1 MGTLTGSII
10 GNWVSNAFYGILL
23 TIDYVIYLAINIC
36 YQLFEVVSKVEVFST
51 ENVGVISR
59 RIYTI
64 IGIVMLF
71 VFAYNIIIMVG
82 KGTITMRETRI
93 LEFKETITNTFL
105 KTVSA
110 FSNYNGGTILF
121 GVDDNGNVKGLPDV
135 KQACLDIENKINDS
149 ISPQPNYTLEIQ
161 NNDQTIKLTVK
172 SGLQKPYLY
181 KSKAYKRNDTATIE
195 VDTLEFSRL
204 VLDGKNISFEELPC
218 KDQELSFK
226 ILQCKLK
233 ENIYIETF
241 NQDTLKTLNLYDNIN
256 GYNNAAGLL
265 ADKNHFSGIDI
276 VKFGENISI
285 IQKRVTFEH
294 ISVLEIYEKAL
305 AVFRDYYQYEV
316 IQGADRKMVEKIP
329 EAAFREAIA
338 NALIHRVWDINSHIR
353 VSMFDDRIEVV
364 SPGGLPAGITAEEY
378 LSGKLSILRNRN
390 LANVFY
396 RLGLVEIFGTGI
408 TRIKQLYAESLIK
421 PEFEVSENAIKIV
434 LPIFETNVNLT
445 EDEKVI
451 YKFLSKT
458 MLKPI
463 SEIAPYVPFG
473 KSKTTQLLKAME
485 KKGVIAVEGKG
496 RGTKYII
503 K

>member
-1 MGTLTGSII
+1 
-10 GNWVSNAFYGILL
+10 
-23 TIDYVIYLAINIC
+23 
-36 YQLFEVVSKVEVFST
+36 
-51 ENVGVISR
+51 
-59 RIYTI
+59 
-64 IGIVMLF
+64 
-71 VFAYNIIIMVG
+71 
-82 KGTITMRETRI
+82 MRETRT

-110 FSNYNGGTILF
+110 FSNYDGGSILF
-121 GVDDNGNVKGLPDV
+121 GIDDNGNVKGLPDI

-149 ISPQPNYTLEIQ
+149 ISPQPNYTLEVQ
-161 NNDQTIKLTVK
+161 NNNQTIKLTVK
-172 SGLQKPYLY
+172 SGIQKPYLY

-204 VLDGKNISFEELPC
+204 ILEGKNIRFEELPC
-218 KDQELSFK
+218 KDQELSFE
-226 ILQCKLK
+226 ILYSKLK
-233 ENIYIETF
+233 ESVQIETF
-241 NQDTLKTLNLYDNIN
+241 NRDTLKTLNLYDNVN
-256 GYNNAAGLL
+256 GYNNAGGLL
-265 ADKNHFSGIDI
+265 ADRNHFPGIDM
-276 VKFGENISI
+276 VKFGESISI
-285 IQKRVTFEH
+285 IQKRVTFEN
-294 ISVLEIYEKAL
+294 ISILDVYEKAI
-305 AVFRDYYQYEV
+305 AVFRDYYEYEV
-316 IQGADRKMVEKIP
+316 IQEADRKKVEKIP

-338 NALIHRVWDINSHIR
+338 NSLIHRVWDVESQIR
-353 VSMFDDRIEVV
+353 VLMFDDRIEVV
-364 SPGGLPAGITAEEY
+364 SPGGLPSGITVNEY
-378 LSGKLSILRNRN
+378 LAGKLSALRNRN

>member
-1 MGTLTGSII
+1 
-10 GNWVSNAFYGILL
+10 
-23 TIDYVIYLAINIC
+23 
-36 YQLFEVVSKVEVFST
+36 
-51 ENVGVISR
+51 
-59 RIYTI
+59 
-64 IGIVMLF
+64 
-71 VFAYNIIIMVG
+71 
-82 KGTITMRETRI
+82 MRETRI

-110 FSNYNGGTILF
+110 FSNHDGGTVLF
-121 GVDDNGNVKGLPDV
+121 GVDDDGNIKGLQDV

-149 ISPQPNYTLEIQ
+149 ITPQPDYTLEIQ

-204 VLDGKNISFEELPC
+204 VLDGKNIRFEELPC
-218 KDQELSFK
+218 KDQELSFE
-226 ILQCKLK
+226 ILHRKLK
-233 ENIYIETF
+233 ETVRIENF
-241 NQDTLKTLNLYDNIN
+241 DKDTLKTLNLYDDVN
-256 GYNNAAGLL
+256 GFNNAAGLL
-265 ADKNHFSGIDI
+265 ADKNHFPGIDI

-285 IQKRVTFEH
+285 IQKRSTFENT
-294 ISVLEIYEKAL
+294 SVLDVYEKAID
-305 AVFRDYYQYEV
+305 VFRDYYQYEV
-316 IQGADRKMVEKIP
+316 IQGADRKKVEKIP

-338 NALIHRVWDINSHIR
+338 NALIHRVWDVDSQIR
-353 VSMFDDRIEVV
+353 VSMFDDRIEIV
-364 SPGGLPAGITAEEY
+364 SPGGLPSGITEEEY
-378 LSGKLSILRNRN
+378 LSGKLSVLRNRN

-396 RLGLVEIFGTGI
+396 RLGFVEIFGTGI
-408 TRIKQLYAESLIK
+408 TRIKQLYAEGLIK

-434 LPIFETNVNLT
+434 LPMFANNADLT

-451 YKFLSKT
+451 YKLLSKN

-463 SEIAPYVPFG
+463 SEITPYIPFG
-473 KSKTTQLLKAME
+473 KSKATKLLKYME
-485 KKGVIAVEGKG
+485 KKGVIVIEGKG

>member
-1 MGTLTGSII
+1 M
-10 GNWVSNAFYGILL
+10 
-23 TIDYVIYLAINIC
+23 IDFLR
-36 YQLFEVVSKVEVFST
+36 
-51 ENVGVISR
+51 IS
-59 RIYTI
+59 
-64 IGIVMLF
+64 
-71 VFAYNIIIMVG
+71 AYNITIKVG
-82 KGTITMRETRI
+82 KESIIMRETRI

-121 GVDDNGNVKGLPDV
+121 GVDDDGNVKGLSDV

-161 NNDQTIKLTVK
+161 NDDQTIKLTVK
-172 SGLQKPYLY
+172 GGLQKPYLY
-181 KSKAYKRNDTATIE
+181 KAKAYKRNDTATIE

-204 VLDGKNISFEELPC
+204 VLEGKNISFEELPC
-218 KDQELSFK
+218 KDQKLSFE
-226 ILQCKLK
+226 ILHRKLK
-233 ENIYIETF
+233 ENIQIETF
-241 NQDTLKTLNLYDNIN
+241 NLDTLKTLNLYDNIK
-256 GYNNAAGLL
+256 GFNNAAGLL
-265 ADKNHFSGIDI
+265 ADKNHFPGIDI

-285 IQKRVTFEH
+285 IQKRETFEN
-294 ISVLEIYEKAL
+294 ISVLDAYEKAL
-305 AVFRDYYQYEV
+305 TVFRDYYQYEV
-316 IQGADRKMVEKIP
+316 IKGVERKIIEKIP
-329 EAAFREAIA
+329 EAVFREAIA
-338 NALIHRVWDINSHIR
+338 NALIHRVWDIDSHIR
-353 VSMFDDRIEVV
+353 VSLFDDRIEIV
-364 SPGGLPAGITAEEY
+364 SPGGLPVGITAEEY
-378 LSGKLSILRNRN
+378 FSRKLSVLRNRN

-396 RLGLVEIFGTGI
+396 RLRLVEIFGTGI
-408 TRIKQLYAESLIK
+408 IRIKQLYAESLRK
-421 PEFEVSENAIKIV
+421 PDFEVSENAIKIV

-473 KSKTTQLLKAME
+473 KSKTTQLLKTMGE
-485 KKGVIAVEGKG
+485 KGVVAVEGKG

>member
-1 MGTLTGSII
+1 MH
-10 GNWVSNAFYGILL
+10 
-23 TIDYVIYLAINIC
+23 IY
-36 YQLFEVVSKVEVFST
+36 
-51 ENVGVISR
+51 
-59 RIYTI
+59 
-64 IGIVMLF
+64 
-71 VFAYNIIIMVG
+71 AYNITSKAG
-82 KGTITMRETRI
+82 KGRITMRETRI

-121 GVDDNGNVKGLPDV
+121 GVDDDGNVKGLSDV

-161 NNDQTIKLTVK
+161 NNNQTIKLTVK
-172 SGLQKPYLY
+172 NGLQKPYLY

-218 KDQELSFK
+218 KDQKLSFE
-226 ILQCKLK
+226 ILHRRLK
-233 ENIYIETF
+233 ENIQIQTF
-241 NQDTLKTLNLYDNIN
+241 NQDTLKTLNLYDNVN
-256 GYNNAAGLL
+256 GFNNAAGIL
-265 ADKNHFSGIDI
+265 ADKNHFPGIDV

-285 IQKRVTFEH
+285 IQKRATFENT
-294 ISVLEIYEKAL
+294 SALDVYEKAID
-305 AVFRDYYQYEV
+305 VFRDYYQYEV
-316 IQGADRKMVEKIP
+316 IQGADRKKIEKIP

-353 VSMFDDRIEVV
+353 VSLFDDRIEVV
-364 SPGGLPAGITAEEY
+364 SPGGLPDGITAEEY
-378 LSGKLSILRNRN
+378 LSGKLSVLRNRN

-396 RLGLVEIFGTGI
+396 RLGFVEIFGTGI

-421 PEFEVSENAIKIV
+421 PDFEVSENTIKIV
-434 LPIFETNVNLT
+434 LPIFETNADLT

-451 YKFLSKT
+451 YKCLSKT

-473 KSKTTQLLKAME
+473 KSKTTQLLKAMGE
-485 KKGVIAVEGKG
+485 KGVVAVEGKG